1 MSQKKNNKVIP
12 ITPQKTPSVANVNL
26 ANFLS
31 LLRLISAPV
40 IVWMLITKHYK
51 EAFILFL
58 LAGVSDAL
66 DGIVARLMK
75 TKTVLGEY
83 LDPLADKILVACVYF
98 TLGSQ
103 NFIPLWLMILVLFRD
118 FLIVAGIIIAALFH
132 SVPLKIQPI
141 FISKLNTALQLF
153 LVFLV
158 LADLSIIDIDMKQI
172 TWGLSRLIAATTILS
187 GIFYGRSWLRHM
199 NQ

>member
-1 MSQKKNNKVIP
+1 M
-12 ITPQKTPSVANVNL
+12 
-26 ANFLS
+26 
-31 LLRLISAPV
+31 
-40 IVWMLITKHYK
+40 
-51 EAFILFL
+51 
-58 LAGVSDAL
+58 
-66 DGIVARLMK
+66 
-75 TKTVLGEY
+75 LGEY